1 MLLALSHL
9 LHLPHGFDDP
19 TLWVIVALIAFLGL
33 VVYLKLPGMVTKALD
48 ARADTIKK
56 ELEEA
61 KRLRDEAQELLASF
75 QRRAREAESE
85 AEAIIAQAQREAGR
99 IAQEARVKAAEQLE
113 RRAVLAE
120 RKIAQAEADAAAAV
134 RARAAELAAAA
145 TEKLLMDSLDASAHG
160 KLIDAGAAE
169 LKTRFKV

>member
-1 MLLALSHL
+1 MDHL

-19 TLWVIVALIAFLGL
+19 TLWVILALLLFLGL

-48 ARADTIKK
+48 ARADAIRK

-75 QRRAREAESE
+75 QRKAREAESE
-85 AEAIIAQAQREAGR
+85 AEAIIAQAQREAVR
-99 IAQEARVKAAEQLE
+99 IAAEARAKAAEQLE
-113 RRAVLAE
+113 RRAALAE

-145 TEKLLMDSLDASAHG
+145 AEKLLADNLDAAAHARLIDASAA
-160 KLIDAGAAE
+160 D